1 MKLTVKMKIRVIN
14 KLKKAIIIIMITI
27 RITAILEK
35 ERRNGI
41 RSTTLL
47 KDTSWGLLKDK
58 EKREEETEK
67 RRRSREK
74 KKKKKK
80 KRSRKKEKKKR
91 TRSKEK

>member
-14 KLKKAIIIIMITI
+14 KLKKAIIIIIMITI

-67 RRRSREK
+67 R
-74 KKKKKK
+74 
-80 KRSRKKEKKKR
+80 SRKKEKKKR